1 MMNVWMLDPSA
12 MTPYYDLDLAV
23 ALRARGVKVR
33 LMTSRFIYED
43 RIPRGG
49 VESEYFFFRP
59 LEAQATR
66 LRARPHLRR
75 LARAAVYPLDLI
87 RLQRE
92 FHHAPPDLLHVQWTL
107 LPSYDWRLFHAFAQ
121 EVPLVLTIHDPA
133 VRLQQVARLADMQ
146 PMSLIADRIIVHSER
161 NRAML
166 LERVEVPPERIAVV
180 GIGTPEQP
188 KNPPTQAEARARL
201 GVPKSARVVLFFGLI
216 KVYKGLMTLIDAMA
230 AVRAQVADAHLL
242 IAGQSEEPLAP
253 YLDALSAH
261 GLSDCATTH
270 FGFVP
275 SDAVADYFA
284 AADVVCLPYREA
296 SQSAVLF
303 DAYRYGKAVVVTRV
317 GGLPEVVEAGGNG
330 FVVPPDDAPALAEA
344 LTHLLADPA
353 RSAAFG
359 RRSLE
364 LARTRYSWTRSAE
377 QTEQV
382 YRDAIAAFGARK
394 RSTR

>member
-1 MMNVWMLDPSA
+1 MNVWMLDPSA

-23 ALRARGVKVR
+23 ALRARGVRVR
-33 LMTSRFIYED
+33 LLTSRFIYED
-43 RIPRGG
+43 RIPRGDA
-49 VESEYFFFRP
+49 ESEYFFFRP

-66 LRARPHLRR
+66 LRAQPRLRR
-75 LARAAVYPLDLI
+75 LARAAVYPIDLL

-92 FHHAPPDLLHVQWTL
+92 FNRAPPDVLHVQWTL
-107 LPSYDWRLFHAFAQ
+107 LPSYDWRLFQSFAQ
-121 EVPLVLTIHDPA
+121 RVPLVLTIHDPA

-146 PMSLIADRIIVHSER
+146 PMSLIADRVIVHTER

-166 LERVEVPPERIAVV
+166 LERAQIPPERLAVV

-201 GVPKSARVVLFFGLI
+201 GIPKSARVVLFFGLI

-230 AVRAQVADAHLL
+230 AVHARVPDAHLL

-253 YLDALSAH
+253 YVDALSAR
-261 GLSDCATTH
+261 GLTEAATTS

-275 SDAVADYFA
+275 SDAVANYFA
-284 AADVVCLPYREA
+284 ASDVVCLPYREA

-303 DAYRYGKAVVVTRV
+303 DAYRYSKPVVVTRV
-317 GGLPEVVEAGGNG
+317 GGLPEVVEEGGNG
-330 FVVPPDDAPALAEA
+330 FVVPPDNAPALAEA
-344 LTHLLADPA
+344 LTRLLADPTLFA
-353 RSAAFG
+353 QFG

-364 LARTRYSWTRSAE
+364 LAQTRYSWAQSAE
-377 QTEQV
+377 QTERV
-382 YRDAIAAFGARK
+382 YRDAIEAFKAR
-394 RSTR
+394 S